1 MIRSLTIVRQTS
13 PENFAQLSALL
24 RALGFEDGA
33 GWSDQHSRGTP
44 FLAPSGSLELV
55 EGRMPIEPD
64 ILIEVSDL
72 DTAHQVS
79 RKHLGESTSEIT
91 DTQWKSRVFS
101 VQLDAHWRVGFWA
114 FNDPQKSWPKATE
127 GDLNAAGMRFGIVVS
142 RWNSFITERL
152 LQGALDCLRR
162 SGAKS
167 ADIQIVRVPGSFE
180 IPSAARM
187 LAEAGTVDAIVTLG
201 CLIRGETTHYE
212 HIATEVTRGIG
223 QSAQET
229 GVPHSYGVLTCENL
243 EQAID
248 RAGLKTGNKGWEAA
262 ITAIEMVSLK
272 SKLKRSASDGR

>member
-1 MIRSLTIVRQTS
+1 MIRSLTFVRQTS
-13 PENFAQLSALL
+13 PEKFAQLSALL

-44 FLAPSGSLELV
+44 FLAPTGSLELV
-55 EGRMPIEPD
+55 EGRAPTEPD

-72 DTAHQVS
+72 DTAHQVA
-79 RKHLGESTSEIT
+79 RNHLGESTDEIT
-91 DTQWKSRVFS
+91 DTRWKSRVFS
-101 VQLDAHWRVGFWA
+101 VQFDEHLRVGFWA

-162 SGAKS
+162 SGARS

-272 SKLKRSASDGR
+272 SKLRRGVSDGR